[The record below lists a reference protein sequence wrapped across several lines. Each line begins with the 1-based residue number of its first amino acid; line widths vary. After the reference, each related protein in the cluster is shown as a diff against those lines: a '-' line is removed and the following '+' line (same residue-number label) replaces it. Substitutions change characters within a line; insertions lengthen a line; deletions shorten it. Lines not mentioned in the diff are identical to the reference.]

1 MIVNEEHGPAG
12 QAQQRLEVALAPV
25 RERLGT
31 HPLYAYLC
39 DEWSV
44 RLFMQA
50 HVFAVWDFQSLLKA
64 LQRAM
69 TCVEVPWVPTA
80 DPQARRLVN
89 EIVLDE
95 ESDHAPGGGY
105 LSHFEMYL
113 QAMRECAADTEPI
126 GTVVGRVGSGTSV
139 EEALGAPGLP
149 TGVRAFVTA
158 TMAIARSGQPHRV
171 AAAFAYGREEV
182 IPAMFRQLVERLA
195 TLSPGSWTG
204 LRHYLDRHIGKDA
217 DEHGPQARLL
227 VRKLCGSDEA
237 LWSEA
242 TEVARSSLEAR
253 CHLWDAIAASVAGA
267 RQNAASNKPT
277 ERAAIRR

>member
-1 MIVNEEHGPAG
+1 MIVNEEPGPAAR
-12 QAQQRLEVALAPV
+12 AQQRLELALAPV
-25 RERLGT
+25 RERLAT
-31 HPLYAYLC
+31 HPLYACLR
-39 DEWSV
+39 DERSV
-44 RLFMQA
+44 RLFMEA

-64 LQRAM
+64 LQRAL

-95 ESDHAPGGGY
+95 ESDHTPGGGY
-105 LSHFEMYL
+105 LSHFELYL
-113 QAMRECAADTEPI
+113 QAMRECGADVRPI
-126 GTVVGRVGSGTSV
+126 GAVVGRVGSGVAV

-149 TGVRAFVTA
+149 AGVRPFVAA
-158 TMAIARSGQPHRV
+158 TMAVARSGQPHRV

-195 TLSPGSWTG
+195 AVAPGSWTG

-227 VRKLCGSDEA
+227 VRKLCGNDEVR
-237 LWSEA
+237 WSEA

-253 CHLWDAIAASVAGA
+253 CRLWDAIAATVAA
-267 RQNAASNKPT
+267 CRNAAANKPIDG
-277 ERAAIRR
+277 AAVVPR

>member
-25 RERLGT
+25 RERLAT
-31 HPLYAYLC
+31 HPLYACLC
-39 DEWSV
+39 DERSV

-64 LQRAM
+64 LQRAL

-95 ESDHAPGGGY
+95 ESDHAPGGGF
-105 LSHFEMYL
+105 LSHFELYL
-113 QAMRECAADTEPI
+113 QAMRECGADTGPI
-126 GTVVGRVGSGTSV
+126 GAVVGRVASGV
-139 EEALGAPGLP
+139 AIEEALGAPGLP
-149 TGVRAFVTA
+149 PGVAPFVAA
-158 TMAIARSGQPHRV
+158 TMAIARSGRPHRV

-195 TLSPGSWTG
+195 ALSPASWTG

-227 VRKLCGSDEA
+227 VRKLCGSDET
-237 LWSEA
+237 LWTEA

-253 CHLWDAIAASVAGA
+253 CRLWDAIAASVAGA
-267 RQNAASNKPT
+267 RQDAAANKPP
-277 ERAAIRR
+277 ESAAIRR